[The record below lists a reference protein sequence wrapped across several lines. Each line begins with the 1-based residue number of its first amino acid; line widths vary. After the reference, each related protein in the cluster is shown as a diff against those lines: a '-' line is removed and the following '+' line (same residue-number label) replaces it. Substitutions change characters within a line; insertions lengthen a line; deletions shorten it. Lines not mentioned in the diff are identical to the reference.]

1 MIWELEDIL
10 VVFFPV
16 IFERFVHLKNLHSVN
31 VDQSTSTLSVIQ
43 FIFIKC
49 SASIDVR

>member
-10 VVFFPV
+10 VMLLPV
-16 IFERFVHLKNLHSVN
+16 IFERFVHLKDLHSVN
-31 VDQSTSTLSVIQ
+31 VDQSTSALSVIQ

-49 SASIDVR
+49 SASIDVG